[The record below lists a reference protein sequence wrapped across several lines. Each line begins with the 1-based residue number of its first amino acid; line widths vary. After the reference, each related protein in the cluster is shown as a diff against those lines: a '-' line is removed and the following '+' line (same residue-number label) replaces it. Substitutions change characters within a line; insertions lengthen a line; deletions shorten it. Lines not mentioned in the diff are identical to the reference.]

1 MVPKVPFRLTEITID
16 SERETVCR
24 FRSEKK
30 NDTVTT
36 LYEYLVDCF
45 HLLCCER
52 ESIQK
57 KFRFDTVEIEKIFPT
72 KDSALSLVPMSPI
85 QM

>member
-45 HLLCCER
+45 HLLCSK
-52 ESIQK
+52 ESRYRKSSVLTQ
-57 KFRFDTVEIEKIFPT
+57 
-72 KDSALSLVPMSPI
+72 
-85 QM
+85 